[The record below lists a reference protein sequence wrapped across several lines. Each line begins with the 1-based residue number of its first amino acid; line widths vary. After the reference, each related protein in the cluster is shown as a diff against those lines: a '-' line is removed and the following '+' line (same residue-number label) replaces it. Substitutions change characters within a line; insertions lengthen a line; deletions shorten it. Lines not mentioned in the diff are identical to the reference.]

1 MSDHI
6 PSDVLIKILLEL
18 PVKSLVRFTLVSK
31 TWQAFI
37 TSPEF
42 ISTHLSKVQYG
53 QQHHH
58 PTDSLIIR
66 YYYYSDDLLLPDHD
80 HDHDHDLKEGY
91 ELRPNNDDDY
101 FSFLTK
107 SSEIK
112 FPVKLKSREGFNQI
126 VGTCNGIIC
135 LCDSLFGKFSTSPVV
150 LWNPSIQKDIVLP
163 LPVIEPSTKCFVL
176 GFGYDVQNDDY
187 KVVRIRYRPGVIR
200 KPMEAEIFSLRNKR
214 WRFAKDVIF
223 KGYINDIGQS
233 QVYFNGIVH
242 WMAYQEKGNGDL
254 QNSILGFDCSDN
266 EFIETVLPDD
276 LADFKLNPNLH
287 ITKHEGCLGMISYNE
302 AYCQIW
308 EMKEYGSAESWSQL
322 YFFEWTQL
330 YEFPLYRG
338 MAKVVGFR
346 KTGEL
351 LMTLMEE
358 EEDRD
363 KNVKKPFCTASGKL
377 ISYNP
382 TNNRIN
388 NLVPEIH
395 GWLDSFHVLDY
406 VETLCLLDY
415 SCTYAEEKG
424 ETVYPVKQEEGLISG
439 DDAFMEEFHGY
450 GKFKE
455 CKDESEEGEDFCMG
469 EVDLDMEEEADED
482 DSVTMEE
489 FKFEGNKDVN
499 NGGGDVCMEEVN
511 VYNSHSDDHIVPM
524 EGMEDSWI
532 LVEKDLQ
539 IPGTGKG

>member
-53 QQHHH
+53 QQQH

-66 YYYYSDDLLLPDHD
+66 YY
-80 HDHDHDLKEGY
+80 HDHDHDLKEHY
-91 ELRPNNDDDY
+91 ELRPNNDDY

-107 SSEIK
+107 SSEIN
-112 FPVKLKSREGFNQI
+112 FPVKLKSRGGFNQI

-135 LCDSLFGKFSTSPVV
+135 LCDSLFGNFSTSPIV

-187 KVVRIRYRPGVIR
+187 KVVRIRYRSGFIR
-200 KPMEAEIFSLRNKR
+200 KPLEADIFSLRNKR
-214 WRFAKDVIF
+214 WRTAKDVIF

-233 QVYFNGIVH
+233 QVFFNGIVH

-287 ITKHEGCLGMISYNE
+287 ITKHETCLGMISYNE
-302 AYCQIW
+302 TYCQIW

-330 YEFPLYRG
+330 YEVPLYRG

-351 LMTLMEE
+351 LMTLMVEE
-358 EEDRD
+358 EK
-363 KNVKKPFCTASGKL
+363 KNVWRSKKPYCTASGQL
-377 ISYNP
+377 VSYNP
-382 TNNRIN
+382 TNNRITK
-388 NLVPEIH
+388 LLPEIH

-406 VETLCLLDY
+406 VETLCLLDD
-415 SCTYAEEKG
+415 SCTYPEEKG
-424 ETVYPVKQEEGLISG
+424 KVETVFPVKEEEGFVSG
-439 DDAFMEEFHGY
+439 NDAFMEEFHGN
-450 GKFKE
+450 GKFEE
-455 CKDESEEGEDFCMG
+455 CKNESEEESEDFCM
-469 EVDLDMEEEADED
+469 ED
-482 DSVTMEE
+482 

-499 NGGGDVCMEEVN
+499 NGGGDVCMVEVN
-511 VYNSHSDDHIVPM
+511 VSNSQSDDDIVPM
-524 EGMEDSWI
+524 EEIEDSWI
-532 LVEKDLQ
+532 LVEKDSQ
-539 IPGTGKG
+539 IAAKEKEK